1 MLADKTAV
9 ACLAVKDMA
18 AAQKFYED
26 TLGLV
31 RQKGDEQMGY
41 LYKAGD
47 SQVFVYQS
55 QYAGTNKA
63 TAVTFGVGDA
73 DLQPI
78 IDGLKSKGVVFEHY
92 QDMPEVTLEGDV
104 HIWGEIRSAW
114 FKDPDGNILN
124 LVNQM

>member
-41 LYKAGD
+41 LYKAGG
-47 SQVFVYQS
+47 SHVFVYLS

-63 TAVTFGVGDA
+63 TAVTFGVGE
-73 DLQPI
+73 DLQVI
-78 IDGLKSKGVVFEHY
+78 IDDLKTKGVKFEHY
-92 QDMPEVTLEGDV
+92 DMPDTTVEGDV
-104 HIWGEIRSAW
+104 HVMGDMRTAW

>member
-26 TLGLV
+26 TLGLAKQ
-31 RQKGDEQMGY
+31 RGDEQMGY
-41 LYKAGD
+41 LYRAGD
-47 SQVFVYQS
+47 SQIFIYQS

-63 TAVTFGVGDA
+63 TAVAFGVGE
-73 DLQPI
+73 DLQSI
-78 IDGLKSKGVVFEHY
+78 IDGLKTKGVTFEHY
-92 QDMPEVTLEGDV
+92 QDLPGVSLEGDIHV
-104 HIWGEIRSAW
+104 WGEVRSAW